1 MPTRAPAICAAFVHT
16 SVHENSNAAGSFVS
30 CTVCA
35 TMHHRMIPATSVPN
49 WAHAFAKP
57 PAPFQM
63 SGSSK
68 KPAADSGSAIRY
80 TDPKPGWLFTSKAG
94 NNRAAITAACVISAV
109 NWNVPSGM
117 ASDIESCSMRPLM
130 NARIDVPSTG
140 RHSTDNAP
148 LNTGAENSSSMGS
161 RAARHWRQNAT
172 EAKNSSAPAGSM
184 SAAGSSVTTKYTIRL
199 SPLLKSTNRYT
210 RRKSN
215 VPEKR
220 AHNRLISASP
230 APKHKPP
237 ATSHGTSSF
246 SGTNSANR
254 KAMRVTMNP
263 VAATPAHT
271 RTTAVENPR
280 PDRRANA
287 IIAAYTT
294 MRAAITATRNSDC
307 TMAPDSPNEVSTVG
321 DSNDM

>member
-1 MPTRAPAICAAFVHT
+1 
-16 SVHENSNAAGSFVS
+16 
-30 CTVCA
+30 
-35 TMHHRMIPATSVPN
+35 
-49 WAHAFAKP
+49 
-57 PAPFQM
+57 
-63 SGSSK
+63 
-68 KPAADSGSAIRY
+68 
-80 TDPKPGWLFTSKAG
+80 
-94 NNRAAITAACVISAV
+94 
-109 NWNVPSGM
+109 
-117 ASDIESCSMRPLM
+117 
-130 NARIDVPSTG
+130 
-140 RHSTDNAP
+140 
-148 LNTGAENSSSMGS
+148 
-161 RAARHWRQNAT
+161 
-172 EAKNSSAPAGSM
+172 M